1 MENEDEIAT
10 VDLEVERNQDLNS
23 LYDLPI
29 TYPDMTFG
37 DIRCNGLLISIV
49 IHGACQLLCRK
60 KIYDDIQAHESL
72 KYKEDSI
79 GSLVST
85 WLTNSQRK

>member
-10 VDLEVERNQDLNS
+10 DDLEVESNQDLNS

-37 DIRCNGLLISIV
+37 DIRCNGLIISVV

-60 KIYDDIQAHESL
+60 KSMMTFKPTRA
-72 KYKEDSI
+72 
-79 GSLVST
+79 
-85 WLTNSQRK
+85 